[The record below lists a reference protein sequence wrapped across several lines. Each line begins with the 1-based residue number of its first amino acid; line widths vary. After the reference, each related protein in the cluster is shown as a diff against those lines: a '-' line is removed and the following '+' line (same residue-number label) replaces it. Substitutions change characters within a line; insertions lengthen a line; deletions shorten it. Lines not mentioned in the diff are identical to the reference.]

1 MPAQE
6 RDAHLLRVA
15 VVRIH
20 ALSTWLVK
28 TKISGAGRLR
38 DRSFMARCCSIAAD
52 VLGAVAVTTM

>member
-38 DRSFMARCCSIAAD
+38 EPTCNARRAI
-52 VLGAVAVTTM
+52 VAKPAP